1 MPANA
6 FYSARL
12 GAILLLGISLAAC
25 GSFDG
30 VSTRVA
36 SVVTPY
42 KVDVVQGNF
51 ISREQVE
58 ALQTGMGRQQV
69 REILGTPLVTSL
81 FHADR
86 WEYVFSLQ
94 RPGQP
99 VQSRKLT
106 VFFKGDVLERFEG
119 DEMPTESEFVA
130 SLDTR
135 KGKRKPL
142 PLEATEEQLA
152 KFPAPQASSKAA
164 EQQAAPAPTATRYPP
179 LESGTR

>member
-1 MPANA
+1 
-6 FYSARL
+6 
-12 GAILLLGISLAAC
+12 
-25 GSFDG
+25 
-30 VSTRVA
+30 
-36 SVVTPY
+36 
-42 KVDVVQGNF
+42 
-51 ISREQVE
+51 
-58 ALQTGMGRQQV
+58 
-69 REILGTPLVTSL
+69 
-81 FHADR
+81 
-86 WEYVFSLQ
+86 
-94 RPGQP
+94 

-106 VFFKGDVLERFEG
+106 VFFKGDALERFEG